1 MIDQHLPMAICST
14 GKFSSSSCC
23 MHPADTQFRDMFHR
37 MVFSTKRRKQESDSV
52 NDTEASA
59 CTSE

>member
-1 MIDQHLPMAICST
+1 MAICSI
-14 GKFSSSSCC
+14 GKFSSSPCC